1 MPETALI
8 TIDVQ
13 NDFVRGP
20 SAVAGTETCLPAM
33 AELLRQFRGA
43 GLPIIHVIRLY
54 DADGGNAEPFRR
66 SLIRVRGPLVAPG
79 TDGANLPPMFGITA
93 RPDAALLYAG
103 GLQEVAPME
112 WLLYKPR
119 WDAFFGTE
127 LEAHLRGLD
136 VETLVVCGSNLPN
149 CPRATLFAASNR
161 DFRTVLVR
169 DATSQVTDA
178 RLADLSLMGTQVRDV
193 KDMPSLLGLQKQE
206 SAIRG

>member
-20 SAVAGTETCLPAM
+20 SAVAGTENCLPAM
-33 AELLRQFRGA
+33 TELLRLFREA

-79 TDGANLPPMFGITA
+79 TDGANLPAVFGIAA
-93 RPDAALLYAG
+93 RPDAALLYSGA
-103 GLQEVAPME
+103 LQEVAPNE

-119 WDAFFGTE
+119 WDAFYATE
-127 LEAHLRGLD
+127 LEAHLRGLS
-136 VETLVVCGSNLPN
+136 VETLAVCGSNLPN

-169 DATSQVTDA
+169 DATSQVTTE
-178 RLADLSLMGTQVRDV
+178 RLNDLALMGTTVRTV
-193 KDMPSLLGLQKQE
+193 KDMPAMLGVP
-206 SAIRG
+206 A